1 MKHFKLLMILF
12 IGVAISTAYSCNKDD
27 DETTDPDSGGGTDPQ
42 TCYIK
47 KETNGDGSYALIE
60 YNSDN
65 KVIKYS
71 EFDSTGAAD
80 GYTNISYTNGNVT
93 KLEIIESGSVSLKI
107 EYTYDAQGKPT
118 KGKVFVDQGS
128 GLTETG
134 FYNYVFSGDDMVE
147 QSMTVDL
154 MGQSI
159 KVSKSTFTYD
169 AGNVKVMKT
178 YTYDAQTFQLK
189 LENTFDYVYDGKIN
203 PYHGVGLDYLMGEVQ
218 FLSKANP
225 TKITVSDDQGAVM
238 NNESYNIVYD
248 YKDDKYPTKS
258 TATAFDNSDTEVT
271 TMEYDCK

>member
-12 IGVAISTAYSCNKDD
+12 IGVAISTAYSCKKDD
-27 DETTDPDSGGGTDPQ
+27 PADEDPGGGTNPKK
-42 TCYIK
+42 CYIK

-60 YNSDN
+60 YNSNN

-80 GYTNISYTNGNVT
+80 GYTNISYTNDNVT
-93 KLEIIESGSVSLKI
+93 KLERIESGSVSFKI

-118 KGKVFVDQGS
+118 KGKMFADQGS
-128 GLTETG
+128 GLTELG
-134 FYNYVFSGDDMVE
+134 FYEYVFSGDDMIE
-147 QSMTVDL
+147 QSMTMDF

-159 KVSKSTFTYD
+159 KVNKSTFTYD

-178 YTYDAQTFQLK
+178 YAFDTQTLQLK

-238 NNESYNIVYD
+238 NDESYNIVYD

-271 TMEYDCK
+271 SMEYECK